1 MYNSITA
8 AAYLVKDPESRT
20 TSTGKK
26 VVNLRVGISSSN
38 VKDKC
43 YVDVQYWD
51 KQAEIAEKYLSKG
64 REFIVQGELSMSSW
78 EKDGKNFSRYFIKGK
93 DLQFLS
99 SKKKESDDSTDS
111 TASAKGEKVGEEVP
125 F

>member
-20 TSTGKK
+20 TTTGKK

-64 REFIVQGELSMSSW
+64 REFIVQGELCMSSW
-78 EKDGKNFSRYFIKGK
+78 EKDGKNYSKYFIRGK

-99 SKKKESDDSTDS
+99 NSKKSDSDGGGDQKDSADNSSDD
-111 TASAKGEKVGEEVP
+111 VP

>member
-1 MYNSITA
+1 MYNSISA

-26 VVNLRVGISSSN
+26 VTNLRVGISSGN
-38 VKDKC
+38 TKDKC
-43 YVDVQYWD
+43 YLDVQYWD
-51 KQAEIAEKYLSKG
+51 KQADIAEKYLTKG
-64 REFIVQGELSMSSW
+64 REFIVQGELCMSSW
-78 EKDGKNFSRYFIKGK
+78 EKDGKNFSKYFIRGK

-99 SKKKESDDSTDS
+99 SKKKESDDSTA
-111 TASAKGEKVGEEVP
+111 TAKEEKVAEEVP

>member
-43 YVDVQYWD
+43 YVDVQYCD

-78 EKDGKNFSRYFIKGK
+78 EKDGKNFSKYFIRGK
-93 DLQFLS
+93 DLQLLS
-99 SKKKESDDSTDS
+99 SKKKESDDSSAPAS
-111 TASAKGEKVGEEVP
+111 TEKVAEEVP